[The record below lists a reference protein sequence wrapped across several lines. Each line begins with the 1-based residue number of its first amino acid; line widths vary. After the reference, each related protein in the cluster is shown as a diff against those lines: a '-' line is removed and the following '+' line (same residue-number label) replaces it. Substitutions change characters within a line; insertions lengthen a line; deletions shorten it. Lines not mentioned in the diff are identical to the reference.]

1 MTDRGGLVRVLG
13 GESRANGIAGSQV
26 KALLKDKNI
35 MVLDVVR
42 VTDES
47 SSCNLA
53 PIGVEVS
60 AQEVDIVG
68 EDAQGR
74 VLRLSRSQGG
84 DQDRGNGGGHG
95 DD

>member
-1 MTDRGGLVRVLG
+1 MKKT
-13 GESRANGIAGSQV
+13 ESVEG
-26 KALLKDKNI
+26 
-35 MVLDVVR
+35 
-42 VTDES
+42 DES
-47 SSCNLA
+47 AQKASAVKLSRQPRNDESTLTLA
-53 PIGVEVS
+53 PVGVEVS
-60 AQEVDIVG
+60 AQEVDIIG